1 MITKDQKFEN
11 KSAHNRYTDTYI
23 EILSTYKNQLNRS
36 FDQKIELKEDFFH
49 FIQFIMRAM
58 IIVFAIV
65 LIGSVTLMSV
75 MAFMDLISLQFI
87 VGAATAIISSFVSL
101 LLGIIKLPK
110 IIAKY
115 LFDKE
120 ENNLMESIIKNIQIY
135 ELNATRYET
144 IKEKASIDA
153 INNASDDLIEDV
165 KTDFSDY
172 KDPTDQTNDDE
183 QLQSLSDFST
193 QESFFT

>member
-1 MITKDQKFEN
+1 MITKDQKFEK

-23 EILSTYKNQLNRS
+23 EILSTYKDQLNKS
-36 FDQKIELKEDFFH
+36 FDQKIKLKEDFFH
-49 FIQFIMRAM
+49 FIQFIMRVM
-58 IIVFAIV
+58 VVVFAIV
-65 LIGSVTLMSV
+65 LIGSVILMSA
-75 MAFMDLISLQFI
+75 MAFMNLISLQFI

-120 ENNLMESIIKNIQIY
+120 ENNLMEGIIKNIQIY
-135 ELNATRYET
+135 ELNATRYEAV
-144 IKEKASIDA
+144 KEKASIDA

-172 KDPTDQTNDDE
+172 KDPTDQTNDVE
-183 QLQSLSDFST
+183 QQQSLNNCSI

>member
-11 KSAHNRYTDTYI
+11 KSAHNRSTDTYI
-23 EILSTYKNQLNRS
+23 EILNTYKDQLNKS
-36 FDQKIELKEDFFH
+36 FDQKIKLKKDFFH
-49 FIQFIMRAM
+49 FIQFVMRVM
-58 IIVFAIV
+58 VVVFAIV
-65 LIGSVTLMSV
+65 LIGSVILMSA
-75 MAFMDLISLQFI
+75 MAFMNLISLQFI

-120 ENNLMESIIKNIQIY
+120 ENNLMEGIIKNIQIY
-135 ELNATRYET
+135 ELNATRYEAV
-144 IKEKASIDA
+144 KEKASIDA

-172 KDPTDQTNDDE
+172 KDPTDQTNDVE
-183 QLQSLSDFST
+183 QQQSLNNCSI
-193 QESFFT
+193 